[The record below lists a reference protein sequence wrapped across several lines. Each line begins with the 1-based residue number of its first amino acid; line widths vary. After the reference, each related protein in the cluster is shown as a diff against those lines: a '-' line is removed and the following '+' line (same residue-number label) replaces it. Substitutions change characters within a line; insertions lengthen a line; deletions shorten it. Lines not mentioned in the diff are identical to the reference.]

1 MKNLKSMLKSKKPL
15 VIPGVYD
22 ALGAKIAQKVGFDA
36 MFQTGYGTSA
46 TLFGM
51 PDYGFIGATETVD
64 NARRICRAVSVPVIV
79 DSDTGYGNA
88 LSVWKLVKE
97 LEAAGASGIFLE
109 DQRWPKRCGHM
120 QGKEVISQQE
130 YTEKLSAAIDARES
144 KNFIIVARTDARATE
159 GLDAAIE
166 RGKQNKK
173 TGADAV
179 FVEAPRSFE
188 EMKKIGKEINAPLVA
203 NMIEGG
209 ATPLNS
215 EDILNKIGFKIILYP
230 LSVLYANTFATMNI
244 LKELKKSGNTKKYKQ
259 KVVNFDQFND
269 LVELSKFR
277 NMEKKYKF
285 SKSKRKNLK

>member
-1 MKNLKSMLKSKKPL
+1 MNTIMKNFKGMLKSKKPL

-51 PDYGFIGATETVD
+51 PDYGFIGAAETVD
-64 NARRICRAVSVPVIV
+64 NARRICRAVTVPVIV

-97 LEAAGASGIFLE
+97 LESAGASGIFLE
-109 DQRWPKRCGHM
+109 DQKWPKRCGHM
-120 QGKEVISQQE
+120 QGKEVISQEE

-144 KNFIIVARTDARATE
+144 KDFIIVARTDARATE
-159 GLDAAIE
+159 GLDEAIE
-166 RGKQNKK
+166 RGKQNRK

-179 FVEAPRSFE
+179 FVEAPRSID

-209 ATPLNS
+209 ATPLS
-215 EDILNKIGFKIILYP
+215 SAETLSKIGFNIILYP

-244 LKELKKSGNTKKYKQ
+244 LTELKKTGNTAKYKQ

-269 LVELSKFR
+269 LVELPKFR
-277 NMEKKYKF
+277 KMEKKYE
-285 SKSKRKNLK
+285 KSKRK

>member
-1 MKNLKSMLKSKKPL
+1 MKNLKTMLKADKPL

-22 ALGAKIAQKVGFDA
+22 AIGAKIAEKVGFEA

-51 PDYGFIGATETVD
+51 PDYGFIGATETLD

-88 LSVWKLVKE
+88 LSVWKLVRE
-97 LEAAGASGIFLE
+97 LESAGASGIFLE

-120 QGKEVISQQE
+120 KGKEVITQEE
-130 YTEKLSAAIDARES
+130 YTEKLGAAIDSRQS
-144 KNFIIVARTDARATE
+144 KDFIIVARTDARATE

-166 RGKQNKK
+166 RGLQNKK
-173 TGADAV
+173 TGADAI
-179 FVEAPRSFE
+179 FIEAPRSLE
-188 EMKKIGKEINAPLVA
+188 EMKIIGKAINAPLVA

-209 ATPLNS
+209 TTPINS
-215 EDILNKIGFKIILYP
+215 AETLHKLGFKIILYP
-230 LSVLYANTFATMNI
+230 LSVLFANTFATMSI
-244 LKELKKSGNTKKYKQ
+244 LKELKKTGTTTKFKQ

-269 LVELSKFR
+269 LVELPKFQKL
-277 NMEKKYKF
+277 EKKYGL
-285 SKSKRKNLK
+285 SKRE

>member
-1 MKNLKSMLKSKKPL
+1 MKNLRNMLKSKKPL

-22 ALGAKIAQKVGFDA
+22 ALGAKIAQKVGFEV

-97 LEAAGASGIFLE
+97 LESSGAAGIFLE

-120 QGKEVISQQE
+120 QGKEVISQEE
-130 YTEKLSAAIDARES
+130 YTEKLSAALDARES
-144 KNFIIVARTDARATE
+144 KDFIIVARTDARATE

-173 TGADAV
+173 TGADAI
-179 FVEAPRSFE
+179 FVEAPRSLD
-188 EMKKIGKEINAPLVA
+188 EMKKIGREINAPLVA

-209 ATPLNS
+209 ATPLS
-215 EDILNKIGFKIILYP
+215 SAETLNKMGFKIILYP

-244 LKELKKSGNTKKYKQ
+244 LKELKKSGNTTKYKQ

-269 LVELSKFR
+269 LVELPKFR
-277 NMEKKYKF
+277 KMEKKYRF
-285 SKSKRKNLK
+285 SKRK

>member
-1 MKNLKSMLKSKKPL
+1 MKNLRNMLKSKKPL
-15 VIPGVYD
+15 IIPGVYD
-22 ALGAKIAQKVGFDA
+22 ALGAKIAQKIGFEA

-51 PDYGFIGATETVD
+51 PDYGFIGASETVD

-88 LSVWKLVKE
+88 LSVWKIVKE
-97 LEAAGASGIFLE
+97 LESAGAAGIFLE

-120 QGKEVISQQE
+120 QGKEVIPQEE
-130 YTEKLSAAIDARES
+130 YTEKLSAALDARES
-144 KNFIIVARTDARATE
+144 KDFIIVARTDARATE

-173 TGADAV
+173 TGANAI
-179 FVEAPRSFE
+179 FVEAPRSLE

-209 ATPLNS
+209 ATPLS
-215 EDILNKIGFKIILYP
+215 SAETLNKMGFKIILYP
-230 LSVLYANTFATMNI
+230 LSVLYANSFATMNI
-244 LKELKKSGNTKKYKQ
+244 LKELKKSGNTAKYKH

-269 LVELSKFR
+269 LVELPKFR
-277 NMEKKYKF
+277 KMEKKFRF
-285 SKSKRKNLK
+285 SKRG

>member
-1 MKNLKSMLKSKKPL
+1 MKNLRNMLKSKKPL

-22 ALGAKIAQKVGFDA
+22 ALGAKIAQKVGFEA

-51 PDYGFIGATETVD
+51 PDYGFIGAAETVD

-88 LSVWKLVKE
+88 LSVWKIVKE
-97 LEAAGASGIFLE
+97 LESAGAAGIFLE
-109 DQRWPKRCGHM
+109 DQKWPKRCGHM
-120 QGKEVISQQE
+120 QGKEIIPQEE
-130 YTEKLSAAIDARES
+130 YTEKLSAALDARES
-144 KNFIIVARTDARATE
+144 KDFIIVARTDARATE

-173 TGADAV
+173 TGANAI
-179 FVEAPRSFE
+179 FVEAPRSLD

-209 ATPLNS
+209 ATPLS
-215 EDILNKIGFKIILYP
+215 SAETLNKIGFKIILYP
-230 LSVLYANTFATMNI
+230 LSVLYANSFATMNI
-244 LKELKKSGNTKKYKQ
+244 LKELKKSGNTAKYKH
-259 KVVNFDQFND
+259 KVMNFDQFND
-269 LVELSKFR
+269 LVELPKFR
-277 NMEKKYKF
+277 KMEKKFKF
-285 SKSKRKNLK
+285 SKRG

>member
-1 MKNLKSMLKSKKPL
+1 MKNLRNMLKTNKPL

-22 ALGAKIAQKVGFDA
+22 AIGAKIADKVGFNA

-64 NARRICRAVSVPVIV
+64 NARRICRASSVPVIV

-97 LEAAGASGIFLE
+97 LESAGASGIFLE

-120 QGKEVISQQE
+120 QGKEVISQEE
-130 YTEKLSAAIDARES
+130 YTEKLGAAIDARES
-144 KNFIIVARTDARATE
+144 KDFIIVARTDARATE
-159 GLDAAIE
+159 GLDAAIQ
-166 RGKQNKK
+166 RGLQNKK
-173 TGADAV
+173 TGADAI
-179 FVEAPRSFE
+179 FIEAPKSIE
-188 EMKKIGKEINAPLVA
+188 EMKIIGKTIRAPLVA

-209 ATPLNS
+209 ATPISSAQTLY
-215 EDILNKIGFKIILYP
+215 KMGFNVILYP
-230 LSVLYANTFATMNI
+230 LSVLFANTFATMNI
-244 LKELKKSGNTKKYKQ
+244 LQELKKTGTTTKSKQ

-277 NMEKKYKF
+277 KMEKKYG
-285 SKSKRKNLK
+285 SSKRE

>member
-1 MKNLKSMLKSKKPL
+1 MKKLRNMLKSKESL

-22 ALGAKIAQKVGFDA
+22 ALGAKIAQKVGFEA

-46 TLFGM
+46 TLLGM
-51 PDYGFIGATETVD
+51 PDYGFIGATETID
-64 NARRICRAVSVPVIV
+64 NARRICRAVSIPVIV

-97 LEAAGASGIFLE
+97 LESSGAAGIFLE
-109 DQRWPKRCGHM
+109 DQIWPKRCGHM
-120 QGKEVISQQE
+120 QGKGIVSQEE
-130 YTEKLSAAIDARES
+130 YTEKLSAALDARES
-144 KNFIIVARTDARATE
+144 KDFIIVARTDARAVE
-159 GLDAAIE
+159 GLDEAIE

-173 TGADAV
+173 TGADAI
-179 FVEAPRSFE
+179 FVEAPKTLE

-209 ATPLNS
+209 ATPLSSS
-215 EDILNKIGFKIILYP
+215 ETLNKLGFKIILYP

-244 LKELKKSGNTKKYKQ
+244 LKELKRTGNTTKYKQ

-269 LVELSKFR
+269 LVELPKFR
-277 NMEKKYKF
+277 KMEKKYRF
-285 SKSKRKNLK
+285 LKRK